1 MVRPATNLRI
11 RLTANFPYIRPMKIT
26 LIRLGKLHLP
36 FAQSGY
42 DEYAKRLQHYVKFTD
57 ELLIVNSKSKDIDQ
71 IKKVEADA
79 ILKKLQATDYVVL
92 LDEKGKTYSSENFA
106 NYLTQL
112 QLKTQHLIFIIGGA
126 YGFDERIYVRANA
139 QLSISS
145 FTFSHQLVPLIFGEQ
160 LYRAFTIIKGEP
172 YHHA

>member
-1 MVRPATNLRI
+1 
-11 RLTANFPYIRPMKIT
+11 MKIT
-26 LIRLGKLHLP
+26 LIRLGKLHLS
-36 FAQSGY
+36 FAQSGF

-57 ELLIVNSKSKDIDQ
+57 ELVLVNSKSKDIEQ
-71 IKKVEADA
+71 IKKTEGDA
-79 ILKKLQATDYVVL
+79 ILKKLQATDFVVL
-92 LDEKGKTYSSENFA
+92 LDERGKTYSSENFA
-106 NYLTQL
+106 QHLTQM
-112 QLKTQHLIFIIGGA
+112 QLKTQHLVFIIGGA
-126 YGFDERIYVRANA
+126 YGFDDRVYTRANG